1 MKGMDWPYWLAAGL
15 ILCLAL
21 YASNTKADTNIFVGA
36 WSKHLISDDETL
48 NEQHDLYAIEHNG
61 WFAGTFT
68 NSYHRESYAVARK
81 FDWRY
86 GKLEG
91 GVYVGAVRGYKKCFG
106 DDDSNTDTCP
116 LAVPYLTWH
125 TGPVN
130 PQLFLLGEA
139 VAVSIRIGF

>member
-1 MKGMDWPYWLAAGL
+1 MKNMDWVYWLLAGFVL
-15 ILCLAL
+15 ICAL
-21 YASNTKADTNIFVGA
+21 WAGNAKAETNIFVGA

-48 NEQHDLYAIEHNG
+48 NEQHDLYAIEHNN
-61 WFAGTFT
+61 WFAGTFK
-68 NSYHRESYAVARK
+68 NSYNRESYAIARK
-81 FDWRY
+81 FDWHY

-91 GVYVGAVRGYKKCFG
+91 GVYVGAVRGYRRCWG

-116 LAVPYLTWH
+116 MIVPYLTWH
-125 TGPVN
+125 TGLVN